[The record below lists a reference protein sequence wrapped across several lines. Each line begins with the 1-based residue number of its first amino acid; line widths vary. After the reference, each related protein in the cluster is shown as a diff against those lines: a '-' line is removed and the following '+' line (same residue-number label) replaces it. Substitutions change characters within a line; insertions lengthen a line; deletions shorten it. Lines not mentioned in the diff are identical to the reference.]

1 MPASISPEVPEVG
14 IESKEFA
21 FLPRPCEN
29 EDSDSFTFLQG
40 APAPC
45 SLDKTGSAHSLL
57 PSGATT
63 PGDESSEV
71 DDQSDY
77 EFNADGQEEYYDFL
91 REMGCDFQP
100 APENQNLE
108 VFDENED
115 EDEDELEDEFDVEFN
130 ATGQEEYYDFLR
142 EMGCPFEDRD
152 VDDEAEEDDEE
163 EVEDWDGS
171 DEWFSTSDGAS
182 DVTGDSHGASA
193 ETNQVFADD
202 KIKSSSVSI
211 APGPS
216 LWLQQA
222 LLNVAAQ
229 RNKEL
234 MLSSSATSAAME
246 RPDSWELVN
255 CEDFD

>member
-29 EDSDSFTFLQG
+29 EDNDSFTFLQG

-45 SLDKTGSAHSLL
+45 SLEKTGSAHSLL

-91 REMGCDFQP
+91 REMGCDFQQ
-100 APENQNLE
+100 APEK
-108 VFDENED
+108 DEHED
-115 EDEDELEDEFDVEFN
+115 EEELEDEFDVEFN

-171 DEWFSTSDGAS
+171 DEWFSTSDGTS
-182 DVTGDSHGASA
+182 DVTGDSHGASV
-193 ETNQVFADD
+193 EPNQMSADD
-202 KIKSSSVSI
+202 KIKKSSVSI
-211 APGPS
+211 SPGPS

-246 RPDSWELVN
+246 RPESWELVN